1 MAPARARRRAR
12 DSAAQRPGTAAAAG
26 LGPGRFRL
34 NGATAAARLLDAR
47 SIALVG
53 ANEASMWTQALV
65 ANLGGLGFEGEFH
78 LVNPRGGEMLGR
90 PVLPEIPDGVDA
102 AYVMVGT
109 ERAPAVLEECG
120 RRGVRSAVLLTAGFK
135 EVGQAGAILEKRL
148 VERAAELGIG
158 LLGPNCLGFVNYHTR
173 LAAYGL
179 LVVPPLPVGAV
190 ALVSQSGAML
200 LHFHRMAQA
209 RGIGLAATV
218 SIGNEGMLTAAD
230 FFEALVDD
238 PQVKVVGAL
247 LEGIRE
253 PAGFLRAAARAL
265 EAGKPLVIYK
275 VGHTEAGRRS
285 ISAHTGSLAGEE
297 EVLDAVFRQHAVVR
311 VRSLEELVETCA
323 LLAHAGWPEGPST
336 AVLTTS
342 GGACGIVSDLVEG
355 TRVEMPDFPEPV
367 KRRLAALLPVF
378 GTPQNPMDTT
388 GVVVDQPALLA
399 GCLDAV
405 HEEGGYQA
413 FFINSDPPREP
424 GTNPARVEERFAS
437 LGAAV
442 ARLPFAAVAQT
453 SAVDLT
459 DYARETMRR
468 HGLHLCN
475 GLALGVR
482 ALDGAIGYGLM
493 RTRALGRGP
502 EAARERAAPE
512 LVEGRSGALSES
524 DSKRL
529 LELYGISG
537 PEEWLAADAE
547 EAAAAAASI
556 GFPVVVKVHSA
567 DIAHKSA
574 AGGVRLGVGD
584 AEGVRRAFA
593 AVLEAARR
601 AHPSA
606 VVDGALISRDIR
618 DARAEL
624 ILGAKRDPL
633 FGPVVLVG
641 AGGVF
646 VESMRDVAVRLP
658 PLDEEEALAMLG
670 ELRVPVGGDRAAAA
684 RALVAVGEL
693 ALDLGERLVALDVN
707 PLFVL
712 ERGVLA
718 ADALVVLA

>member
-1 MAPARARRRAR
+1 
-12 DSAAQRPGTAAAAG
+12 
-26 LGPGRFRL
+26 
-34 NGATAAARLLDAR
+34 
-47 SIALVG
+47 
-53 ANEASMWTQALV
+53 MWTQALV
-65 ANLGGLGFEGEFH
+65 SNLGGLGFDGEFH

-90 PVLPEIPDGVDA
+90 PVAREIPEGVDA

-109 ERAPAVLEECG
+109 ERAPEVLEECG
-120 RRGVRSAVLLTAGFK
+120 RRGVASAVLLTAGFK
-135 EVGQAGAILEKRL
+135 EMGQEGAILEKRL
-148 VERAAELGIG
+148 VERALELGIG
-158 LLGPNCLGFVNYHTR
+158 LLGPNCLGFVNYHRR

-179 LVVPPLPVGAV
+179 LVVPPLLAGGV

-230 FFEALVDD
+230 FFEAFIDD
-238 PQVKVVGAL
+238 PRVKVIGAL
-247 LEGIRE
+247 LEGIRDA
-253 PAGFLRAAARAL
+253 AGFLRASERAL
-265 EAGKPLVIYK
+265 AAGKPLVVFK

-285 ISAHTGSLAGEE
+285 ISAHTGSLAGED
-297 EVLDAVFRQHAVVR
+297 EVLDAVFRRHGVVR

-323 LLAHAGWPEGPST
+323 LLAHAGWPAGSRT

-355 TRVEMPDFPEPV
+355 TGIEMPDFPENV
-367 KRRLAALLPVF
+367 KGRLAALLPVF

-399 GCLDAV
+399 ACLDAV
-405 HEEGGYQA
+405 NEEGGYQA

-424 GTNPARVEERFAS
+424 GTNPSRVEERFAS
-437 LGAAV
+437 LAAAV

-459 DYARETMRR
+459 DYARETLRG

-475 GLALGVR
+475 GLTLGLR
-482 ALDGAIGYGLM
+482 ALDGAIAYSRM
-493 RTRALGRGP
+493 RARMRRA
-502 EAARERAAPE
+502 EAPRERAAPE
-512 LVEGRSGALSES
+512 LVAGRSGALSES

-529 LELYGISG
+529 LELYGVVG

-547 EAAAAAASI
+547 EAAAAAESL

-567 DIAHKSA
+567 EIAHKAA
-574 AGGVRLGVGD
+574 AGGVRLRLTERE
-584 AEGVRRAFA
+584 AVRQAFEE
-593 AVLEAARR
+593 VLEAARR

-606 VVDGALISRDIR
+606 VIDGALISRDVR

-624 ILGAKRDPL
+624 ILGAKRDPM

-646 VESMRDVAVRLP
+646 VEAVRDVALRLAP
-658 PLDEEEALAMLG
+658 VDEEEALEMLD
-670 ELRVPVGGDRAAAA
+670 ELRVPVAGDRGAAA

-712 ERGVLA
+712 ERGVVA
-718 ADALVVLA
+718 ADALVVLS

>member
-1 MAPARARRRAR
+1 
-12 DSAAQRPGTAAAAG
+12 
-26 LGPGRFRL
+26 
-34 NGATAAARLLDAR
+34 
-47 SIALVG
+47 
-53 ANEASMWTQALV
+53 MWTQALV
-65 ANLGGLGFEGEFH
+65 ANLGGLGFDGEFH

-90 PVLPEIPDGVDA
+90 PVAREIPERVDA

-109 ERAPAVLEECG
+109 ERALGVLEECG
-120 RRGVRSAVLLTAGFK
+120 RRGVASAVLLTAGFK
-135 EVGQAGAILEKRL
+135 EMGQEGAILEKRL
-148 VERAAELGIG
+148 VERARELGIG
-158 LLGPNCLGFVNYHTR
+158 LLGPNCLGFVNYHRR

-179 LVVPPLPVGAV
+179 LVVPPLLAGGV

-230 FFEALVDD
+230 FFEAFVDD
-238 PQVKVVGAL
+238 PRVNVIGAL
-247 LEGIRE
+247 LEGIRD
-253 PAGFLRAAARAL
+253 PAGFLRAAERAL
-265 EAGKPLVIYK
+265 AAGKPLVVFK

-285 ISAHTGSLAGEE
+285 ISAHTGSLAGEDQ
-297 EVLDAVFRQHAVVR
+297 VLDAVFRRHGVVR

-323 LLAHAGWPEGPST
+323 LLAHAGWPAGSRT

-355 TRVEMPDFPEPV
+355 TGIEMPDFPENV

-399 GCLDAV
+399 ACLDAV
-405 HEEGGYQA
+405 NEEGGYQA

-424 GTNPARVEERFAS
+424 GTNPSRVEERFAS
-437 LGAAV
+437 LAAAV

-459 DYARETMRR
+459 DYARETLRG

-475 GLALGVR
+475 GLTLGLR
-482 ALDGAIGYGLM
+482 ALDGAIAYSRM
-493 RTRALGRGP
+493 RARMRRA
-502 EAARERAAPE
+502 EAPRERAAPE
-512 LVEGRSGALSES
+512 LVAGRSGALSES

-529 LELYGISG
+529 LELYGVVG

-547 EAAAAAASI
+547 EAAAAAESL

-567 DIAHKSA
+567 EIAHKAA
-574 AGGVRLGVGD
+574 AGGVRLRLTERE
-584 AEGVRRAFA
+584 AVRQAFEE
-593 AVLEAARR
+593 VLEAARR

-606 VVDGALISRDIR
+606 VIDGALISRDVR

-646 VESMRDVAVRLP
+646 VEAVRDVALRLAP
-658 PLDEEEALAMLG
+658 VDEEEALEMLD
-670 ELRVPVGGDRAAAA
+670 ELRVPVAGDRGAAA
-684 RALVAVGEL
+684 RALVGVGEL

-712 ERGVLA
+712 ERGVVA
-718 ADALVVLA
+718 ADALVVLS

>member
-1 MAPARARRRAR
+1 
-12 DSAAQRPGTAAAAG
+12 
-26 LGPGRFRL
+26 
-34 NGATAAARLLDAR
+34 
-47 SIALVG
+47 
-53 ANEASMWTQALV
+53 MWTQALV
-65 ANLGGLGFEGEFH
+65 SNLGGLGFDGEFH

-90 PVLPEIPDGVDA
+90 PVAREIPEGVDA

-109 ERAPAVLEECG
+109 ERAPEVLEECG
-120 RRGVRSAVLLTAGFK
+120 RRGVASAVLLTAGFK
-135 EVGQAGAILEKRL
+135 EMGQEGAILEKRL
-148 VERAAELGIG
+148 VERALELGIG
-158 LLGPNCLGFVNYHTR
+158 LLGPNCLGFVNYHRR

-179 LVVPPLPVGAV
+179 LVVPPLLAGGV

-230 FFEALVDD
+230 FFEAFIDD
-238 PQVKVVGAL
+238 PRVKVIGAL
-247 LEGIRE
+247 LEGIRDA
-253 PAGFLRAAARAL
+253 AGFLRASERAL
-265 EAGKPLVIYK
+265 AAGKPLVVFK

-285 ISAHTGSLAGEE
+285 ISAHTGSLAGED
-297 EVLDAVFRQHAVVR
+297 EVLDAVFRRHGVVR

-323 LLAHAGWPEGPST
+323 LLAHAGWPAGSRT

-355 TRVEMPDFPEPV
+355 TGIEMPDFPENV

-399 GCLDAV
+399 ACLDAV
-405 HEEGGYQA
+405 NEEGGYQA

-424 GTNPARVEERFAS
+424 GTNPSRVEERFAS
-437 LGAAV
+437 LAAAV

-459 DYARETMRR
+459 DYARETLRG

-475 GLALGVR
+475 GLTLGLR
-482 ALDGAIGYGLM
+482 ALDGAIAYSRM
-493 RTRALGRGP
+493 RARMRRA
-502 EAARERAAPE
+502 EAPRERAAPE
-512 LVEGRSGALSES
+512 LVAGRSGALSES

-529 LELYGISG
+529 LELYGVVG

-547 EAAAAAASI
+547 EAAAAAESL

-567 DIAHKSA
+567 EIAHKAA
-574 AGGVRLGVGD
+574 AGGVRLRLTERE
-584 AEGVRRAFA
+584 AVRQAFEE
-593 AVLEAARR
+593 VLEAARR

-606 VVDGALISRDIR
+606 VIDGALISRDVR

-624 ILGAKRDPL
+624 ILGAKRDPM

-646 VESMRDVAVRLP
+646 VEAVRDVALRLAP
-658 PLDEEEALAMLG
+658 VDEEEALEMLD
-670 ELRVPVGGDRAAAA
+670 ELRVPVAGDRGAAA

-712 ERGVLA
+712 ERGVVA
-718 ADALVVLA
+718 ADALVVLS

>member
-1 MAPARARRRAR
+1 
-12 DSAAQRPGTAAAAG
+12 
-26 LGPGRFRL
+26 
-34 NGATAAARLLDAR
+34 
-47 SIALVG
+47 
-53 ANEASMWTQALV
+53 MWTQALV
-65 ANLGGLGFEGEFH
+65 ANLGGLGFDGEFH

-90 PVLPEIPDGVDA
+90 PVAREIPEGVDA

-109 ERAPAVLEECG
+109 ERAPEVLEECG
-120 RRGVRSAVLLTAGFK
+120 RRGVASAVLLTAGFK
-135 EVGQAGAILEKRL
+135 EMGQEGAILEKRL
-148 VERAAELGIG
+148 VERALELGIG
-158 LLGPNCLGFVNYHTR
+158 LLGPNCLGFVNYHRR

-179 LVVPPLPVGAV
+179 LVVPPLLAGGV

-230 FFEALVDD
+230 FFEAFIDD
-238 PQVKVVGAL
+238 PRVKVIGAL
-247 LEGIRE
+247 LEGIRDA
-253 PAGFLRAAARAL
+253 AGFLRASERAL
-265 EAGKPLVIYK
+265 AAGKPLVVFK

-285 ISAHTGSLAGEE
+285 ISAHTGSLAGEDQ
-297 EVLDAVFRQHAVVR
+297 VLDAVFRRHGVVR

-323 LLAHAGWPEGPST
+323 LLAHAGWPAGART

-355 TRVEMPDFPEPV
+355 TGIEMPDFPENV

-399 GCLDAV
+399 ACLDAV
-405 HEEGGYQA
+405 NEEGGYQA

-424 GTNPARVEERFAS
+424 GTNPSRVEERFAS
-437 LGAAV
+437 LAAAV

-459 DYARETMRR
+459 DYARETLRG

-475 GLALGVR
+475 GLTLGLR
-482 ALDGAIGYGLM
+482 ALDGAIAYSRM
-493 RTRALGRGP
+493 RARMRRA
-502 EAARERAAPE
+502 EAPRERAAPE
-512 LVEGRSGALSES
+512 LVAGRSGALSES

-529 LELYGISG
+529 LELYGVVG

-547 EAAAAAASI
+547 EAAAAAESL

-567 DIAHKSA
+567 EIAHKAA
-574 AGGVRLGVGD
+574 AGGVRLRLTERE
-584 AEGVRRAFA
+584 AVRQAFEE
-593 AVLEAARR
+593 VLEAARR

-606 VVDGALISRDIR
+606 VIDGALISRDVR

-624 ILGAKRDPL
+624 ILGAKRDPM

-646 VESMRDVAVRLP
+646 VEAVRDVALRLAP
-658 PLDEEEALAMLG
+658 VDEEEALEMLD
-670 ELRVPVGGDRAAAA
+670 ELRVPVAGDRGAAA
-684 RALVAVGEL
+684 RAL

-712 ERGVLA
+712 ERGVVA
-718 ADALVVLA
+718 ADALVVLS